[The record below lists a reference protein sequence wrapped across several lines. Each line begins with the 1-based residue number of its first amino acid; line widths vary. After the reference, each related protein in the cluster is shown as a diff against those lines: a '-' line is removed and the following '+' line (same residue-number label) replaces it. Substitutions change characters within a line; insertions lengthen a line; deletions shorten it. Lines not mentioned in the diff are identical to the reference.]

1 MALKDTLKILV
12 VDDTSTS
19 RGLLTQALEAMG
31 FVHVDTATDGRSAL
45 RALHRRPAHL
55 VLSDFFM
62 PDMDGIALLQAIRGN
77 PVTQSIGF
85 ILVTGRATPEV
96 VRSGRQLGMNNLLR
110 KPFTAPELRSAM
122 EAVLGRL

>member
-31 FVHVDTATDGRSAL
+31 FVNVDTATDGRSAL
-45 RALHRRPAHL
+45 RALHHRKAQL

-62 PDMDGIALLQAIRGN
+62 PDMDGIALLQAIRSN
-77 PVTQSIGF
+77 PVTQATGF

-96 VRSGRQLGMNNLLR
+96 IRSGRQLGMNNLLR
-110 KPFTAPELRSAM
+110 KPFTPQELRSAM
-122 EAVLGRL
+122 EAVLGRI